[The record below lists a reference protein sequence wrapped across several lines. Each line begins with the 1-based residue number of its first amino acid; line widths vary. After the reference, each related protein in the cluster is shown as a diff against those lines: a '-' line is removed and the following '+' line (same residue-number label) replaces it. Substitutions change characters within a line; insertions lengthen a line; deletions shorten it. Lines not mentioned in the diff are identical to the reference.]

1 MEWTYS
7 TYYFNFRMLLLES
20 LADHQIA
27 LFEIGGNQIFVSDT
41 YHLEIERSRMS
52 GIRSHLCPLRCG
64 RITIRPL
71 YQVENILH
79 ILWHFCHWDSALLS
93 ADALRIRLGV
103 LTRYTSSQYWQRLSA
118 HILTPLEILEE
129 PQLTGLVI
137 VPDIESRFSVF
148 QFTDTLFPMI
158 DVAESLSVEHTSTRE
173 THEARLQLSDDLSK
187 ILSQTMTFVG
197 ILRHQA
203 HHIYGYLFLSLR
215 QEGKT
220 GILAQFTFI
229 FVCDDK
235 LFSIGEIAKAL
246 GVTRRIILHY
256 EERGLIEPD
265 KRDDATNNRYYT
277 IDTFTKLRSIRSLQ
291 NLGLTLDEIRDYYN
305 DSTDLMP
312 LIRRM
317 EEMRDQLNLNI
328 EKLYERAKVSSA
340 QVKDLELPQQLI
352 YRRTYRS
359 DNVADKTVLLRNTAL
374 EAMRAH
380 GTDITR
386 RIYFIQFPIDRPAE
400 VSFCVAVPPG
410 SEGEYVETTAP
421 MRAICIYHHGAYEE
435 LPAVGRQLLDYAK
448 EHGLTPQGI
457 LRHTYL
463 EGSPQHKDPAKFIT
477 QVILP
482 IV

>member
-1 MEWTYS
+1 MK
-7 TYYFNFRMLLLES
+7 R
-20 LADHQIA
+20 
-27 LFEIGGNQIFVSDT
+27 
-41 YHLEIERSRMS
+41 
-52 GIRSHLCPLRCG
+52 
-64 RITIRPL
+64 
-71 YQVENILH
+71 
-79 ILWHFCHWDSALLS
+79 
-93 ADALRIRLGV
+93 
-103 LTRYTSSQYWQRLSA
+103 
-118 HILTPLEILEE
+118 
-129 PQLTGLVI
+129 
-137 VPDIESRFSVF
+137 
-148 QFTDTLFPMI
+148 
-158 DVAESLSVEHTSTRE
+158 
-173 THEARLQLSDDLSK
+173 
-187 ILSQTMTFVG
+187 
-197 ILRHQA
+197 
-203 HHIYGYLFLSLR
+203 
-215 QEGKT
+215 
-220 GILAQFTFI
+220 
-229 FVCDDK
+229 DDK

-340 QVKDLELPQQLI
+340 QVKELELPQQLI

-386 RIYFIQFPIDRPAE
+386 RMYFIQFPIDRPAE

-410 SEGEYVETTAP
+410 SEGEYVETAAP

-435 LPAVGRQLLDYAK
+435 LPAVCRQLLDYAR

-463 EGSPQHKDPAKFIT
+463 EGPPPSIRTPQSSSLRSFCQSCNGISHSAYLHTRQSCLRRTP
-477 QVILP
+477 
-482 IV
+482 

>member
-1 MEWTYS
+1 MK
-7 TYYFNFRMLLLES
+7 R
-20 LADHQIA
+20 
-27 LFEIGGNQIFVSDT
+27 
-41 YHLEIERSRMS
+41 
-52 GIRSHLCPLRCG
+52 
-64 RITIRPL
+64 
-71 YQVENILH
+71 
-79 ILWHFCHWDSALLS
+79 
-93 ADALRIRLGV
+93 
-103 LTRYTSSQYWQRLSA
+103 
-118 HILTPLEILEE
+118 
-129 PQLTGLVI
+129 
-137 VPDIESRFSVF
+137 
-148 QFTDTLFPMI
+148 
-158 DVAESLSVEHTSTRE
+158 
-173 THEARLQLSDDLSK
+173 
-187 ILSQTMTFVG
+187 
-197 ILRHQA
+197 
-203 HHIYGYLFLSLR
+203 
-215 QEGKT
+215 
-220 GILAQFTFI
+220 
-229 FVCDDK
+229 DDK

-340 QVKDLELPQQLI
+340 QVKELELPQQLI
-352 YRRTYRS
+352 YRRAYRS
-359 DNVADKTVLLRNTAL
+359 NNVADKTVLLRNTAL

-386 RIYFIQFPIDRPAE
+386 RMYFIQFPIDRPAE

-463 EGSPQHKDPAKFIT
+463 EGPPQHKDPAKFIT